1 MLKEQFASQAHEQW
15 SHWMKHLFK
24 VSEQNENGS
33 VTIPKELVDRWKRQM
48 DTNFFLLSDQEQK
61 SDYDQAEKFLKL
73 LKFGNY
79 QARLVYNN
87 GTTHCFGANTLDTL
101 KSKCNTALN
110 NQSVSLIAVEK
121 NYTIGYLKHPILSE
135 QDLLK

>member
-15 SHWMKHLFK
+15 AHWMKHLFK
-24 VSEQNENGS
+24 VSEENEDGS

-73 LKFGNY
+73 LKFGDIY
-79 QARLVYNN
+79 
-87 GTTHCFGANTLDTL
+87 H
-101 KSKCNTALN
+101 
-110 NQSVSLIAVEK
+110 EK
-121 NYTIGYLKHPILSE
+121 NRYYGWYIRPNSRRTFNDSGSCLG
-135 QDLLK
+135 

>member
-15 SHWMKHLFK
+15 AHWMKHLFK
-24 VSEQNENGS
+24 VSEENEDGS

-73 LKFGNY
+73 LKFGDY

-87 GTTHCFGANTLDTL
+87 GTTHYIGANTLDTL

-121 NYTIGYLKHPILSE
+121 IYTIGYLKHPILSE

>member
-24 VSEQNENGS
+24 VSEENEDGS

-48 DTNFFLLSDQEQK
+48 ETNFFLLSDQEQK

-73 LKFGNY
+73 LKFGDY
-79 QARLVYNN
+79 QARLAYNN
-87 GTTHCFGANTLDTL
+87 GTSHCILANTLDTL

-110 NQSVSLIAVEK
+110 NESVSIIAVEK
-121 NYTIGYLKHPILSE
+121 NCIIGYLKHPILSE